1 SCGQRPVKP
10 FLFLLAIIWADSN
23 PAFSL
28 APRGAAWM
36 TIVIQASPSL
46 LNRPWKS
53 ARQAFEPVKTP
64 GCKWGL
70 VQHDGAEVAVRKSA
84 LREVASLLP
93 GLLADAR
100 TAPYRRART

>member
-1 SCGQRPVKP
+1 
-10 FLFLLAIIWADSN
+10 
-23 PAFSL
+23 
-28 APRGAAWM
+28 M
-36 TIVIQASPSL
+36 TIVIQASPSP

-84 LREVASLLP
+84 LDATCLP
-93 GLLADAR
+93 PFYPRSSAEHHRTTADACGQN
-100 TAPYRRART
+100 APLCATSAVSLTLGPTIQNGGYRVPCDLEL